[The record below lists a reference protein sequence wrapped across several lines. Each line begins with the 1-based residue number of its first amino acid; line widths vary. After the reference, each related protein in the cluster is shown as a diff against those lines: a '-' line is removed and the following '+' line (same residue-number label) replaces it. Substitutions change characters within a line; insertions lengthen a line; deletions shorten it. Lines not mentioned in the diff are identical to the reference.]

1 MMTAHR
7 FFEADP
13 LIHELLA
20 RRRSPRAIDPN
31 RRVSRLA
38 IRTLLEAARVAP
50 SCFNE
55 QPWRFLVFDA
65 QDPEALE
72 EARSCLSAGNAWA
85 LRAPVLLLSV
95 AAERW
100 SRDGSVNRHAQHDVG
115 LASENLALQAT
126 SLGFAVH
133 FMAGFDETR
142 AQTLFEIPVD
152 FTPMAMI
159 AVGYPGNPEDLPP
172 KLREKELSPR
182 RRKPIE
188 EIAFEGRWN
197 KAFGR
202 GVAGA
207 NGLRWTLK
215 AAASSPSAFPS
226 GHET

>member
-1 MMTAHR
+1 MIPAQR
-7 FFEADP
+7 FAEADP

-20 RRRSPRAIDPN
+20 RRRSPRAFDPN

-65 QDPEALE
+65 GEPEALE
-72 EARSCLSAGNAWA
+72 QARSCLSAGNSWA
-85 LRAPVLLLSV
+85 LRAPVLILSV

-100 SRDGSVNRHAQHDVG
+100 SRDGSPNRWAEHDVG

-133 FMAGFDETR
+133 LMAGFDEKKV
-142 AQTLFEIPVD
+142 QELFRIPEG

-159 AVGYPGNPEDLPP
+159 AVGYPGDPDELPP
-172 KLREKELSPR
+172 KLRDRERAPR
-182 RRKPIE
+182 QRRPIE
-188 EIAFEGRWN
+188 EIAFAGRWDRP
-197 KAFGR
+197 FGR
-202 GVAGA
+202 DV
-207 NGLRWTLK
+207 
-215 AAASSPSAFPS
+215 
-226 GHET
+226 